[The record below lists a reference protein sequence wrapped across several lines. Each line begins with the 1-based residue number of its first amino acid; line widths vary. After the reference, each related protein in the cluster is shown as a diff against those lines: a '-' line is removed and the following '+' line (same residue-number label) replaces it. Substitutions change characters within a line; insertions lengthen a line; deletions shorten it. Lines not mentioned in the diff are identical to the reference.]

1 MYSEISNYIILSC
14 INLKLARLSLSLG
27 GSWGSEAMGFE
38 GGEVGFLAVGGGS
51 EGVLSFTAGAA
62 SDSGVCFSALGFS
75 SAGGGW
81 AAAFSAEAAWA
92 TPSPDF
98 EITAIFAPG
107 STVSP
112 SLAISYYQL
121 H

>member
-1 MYSEISNYIILSC
+1 MLLSILTKKEMYSEISNYIILSC

-38 GGEVGFLAVGGGS
+38 GGEVGFLAVEGGS

-75 SAGGGW
+75 SAGGG
-81 AAAFSAEAAWA
+81 
-92 TPSPDF
+92 
-98 EITAIFAPG
+98 
-107 STVSP
+107 
-112 SLAISYYQL
+112 
-121 H
+121 